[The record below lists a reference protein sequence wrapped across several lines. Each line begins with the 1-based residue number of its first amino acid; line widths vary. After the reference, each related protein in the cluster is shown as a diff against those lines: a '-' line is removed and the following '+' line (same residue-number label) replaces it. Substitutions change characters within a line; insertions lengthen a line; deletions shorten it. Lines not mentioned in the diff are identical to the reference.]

1 MRDERVIDEPARS
14 EDAATKLAT
23 NQLTSEL
30 QAEPNAT
37 ACPDCGRFQPDWVG
51 LKNAKQHLR
60 IAILGLIAVAIV
72 AGIAFLSRMD
82 GLVFGCLV
90 GVVGLAAALA
100 HSSISLMNPNR
111 DLDANRTASRSH
123 EEDGDLDVVKEGDR
137 SKQKRALSP
146 ITRWH
151 VIAHLCTF
159 MAAIVLLAPAAAEIK
174 TQQPTILE
182 GYFNDPVRIEFPDR
196 FDAIGGY
203 WTAKPPRVT
212 YRNLG
217 YASLGR
223 IISNVSGTRYQDY
236 IRAKIMLPLGMTSTT
251 YDIFASPKA
260 RRSIGYRWQDNRWV
274 REPDMRDG
282 AFGAMGGVETSAADY
297 AKWVA
302 FLLSAWPAR
311 DGPEIGP
318 VKRATVR
325 EIVTGSNFV
334 AATMRSPEAGG
345 APCRQAS
352 TYAMGW
358 RAADDCDLGRF
369 VSHGGGYPGYGS
381 YVMLLPDKGVG
392 LFAFSSKTYGGSSL
406 PVWRAALAL
415 NKAGTL
421 SDRTTPVSPGLAAA
435 YDAARAVWRS
445 GDIAAAPLANNIL
458 MDRDAASWSKTIAG
472 VKTEVGG
479 CPATEAIKPI
489 SAMEGNFTWTC
500 SHGRLQGRVQ
510 RAPTPAMTIQAL
522 DYAVARP

>member
-1 MRDERVIDEPARS
+1 MM
-14 EDAATKLAT
+14 KL
-23 NQLTSEL
+23 
-30 QAEPNAT
+30 
-37 ACPDCGRFQPDWVG
+37 
-51 LKNAKQHLR
+51 HLS
-60 IAILGLIAVAIV
+60 IALLG
-72 AGIAFLSRMD
+72 F
-82 GLVFGCLV
+82 
-90 GVVGLAAALA
+90 GLAPSIHAAVPDPAALA
-100 HSSISLMNPNR
+100 EVDKIFVDWQLAAHAPGLVYGVVADGRLVAVHGLGVQDIGSNAPVTTDSLFRIASMSKAFTALAILKLR
-111 DLDANRTASRSH
+111 DEGKVSLDAPAELYVPELRNWTYPTSDSPKITVRNLLNHAAGFV
-123 EEDGDLDVVKEGDR
+123 EDNPWGDR
-137 SKQKRALSP
+137 QQVLTEPEFTAMLVAGVPFSRAP
-146 ITRWH
+146 G
-151 VIAHLCTF
+151 
-159 MAAIVLLAPAAAEIK
+159 LAME
-174 TQQPTILE
+174 
-182 GYFNDPVRIEFPDR
+182 YS
-196 FDAIGGY
+196 
-203 WTAKPPRVT
+203 
-212 YRNLG
+212 NLG
-217 YASLGR
+217 YATLGR

>member
-1 MRDERVIDEPARS
+1 MKLRLTLALLAVAFATPVPSFAAAPDKATLAEIDKIFA
-14 EDAATKLAT
+14 DWQLAAHA
-23 NQLTSEL
+23 
-30 QAEPNAT
+30 P
-37 ACPDCGRFQPDWVG
+37 G
-51 LKNAKQHLR
+51 LSYGIVADGQ
-60 IAILGLIAVAIV
+60 LIAVRGLGVQDVASAARVTPDSLFRIASMSKAFTALAILKLRDDGKLSLDAPAETYVAELKNWTYPTSDSPRITVRDLLTHTAGFVEDNPWGDRQQVLTEPEFTAMLV
-72 AGIAFLSRMD
+72 AGVPFSRAP
-82 GLVFGCLV
+82 
-90 GVVGLAAALA
+90 GLAMEY
-100 HSSISLMNPNR
+100 S
-111 DLDANRTASRSH
+111 
-123 EEDGDLDVVKEGDR
+123 
-137 SKQKRALSP
+137 
-146 ITRWH
+146 
-151 VIAHLCTF
+151 
-159 MAAIVLLAPAAAEIK
+159 
-174 TQQPTILE
+174 
-182 GYFNDPVRIEFPDR
+182 
-196 FDAIGGY
+196 
-203 WTAKPPRVT
+203 
-212 YRNLG
+212 NLG
-217 YASLGR
+217 YATLGR

-260 RRSIGYRWQDNRWV
+260 RRSIGYRWQDNRWA